1 MECLPPPH
9 LSQHPRNEG
18 CDFLYALEYF
28 GGGIHGGDAG
38 ADVAGEVL
46 EGFGGGLQAVEEGF
60 RGGVDELALEVAE
73 GEGGGVHVAAV
84 RLGEGGIET
93 EGVALG
99 QGLTD
104 VSESLK
110 QVRLLSGRPGLL
122 RRCRRYGAICSVL
135 LHYYI
140 LV

>member
-9 LSQHPRNEG
+9 LSQHPSNEG
-18 CDFLYALEYF
+18 SDFLYALEYF
-28 GGGIHGGDAG
+28 GGGVHGGYAG
-38 ADVAGEVL
+38 TDVAGEIL
-46 EGFGGGLQAVEEGF
+46 EGFGGGFEAVEEGF
-60 RGGVDELALEVAE
+60 GGGVDELALEVAE
-73 GEGGGVHVAAV
+73 GEGGGVHVATVCV
-84 RLGEGGIET
+84 REGGVET
-93 EGVALG
+93 KDVTFG

-104 VSESLK
+104 VGEGLR

-122 RRCRRYGAICSVL
+122 RRGRRYGAICSVL